1 MERCLSRRCS
11 GRISMARKYVDGSK
25 ENCSGHDSGSN
36 PMKIFVTGVPAA
48 KRISRDEYNWESE
61 TKRME
66 SGC

>member
-1 MERCLSRRCS
+1 
-11 GRISMARKYVDGSK
+11 MARKYVDGSK